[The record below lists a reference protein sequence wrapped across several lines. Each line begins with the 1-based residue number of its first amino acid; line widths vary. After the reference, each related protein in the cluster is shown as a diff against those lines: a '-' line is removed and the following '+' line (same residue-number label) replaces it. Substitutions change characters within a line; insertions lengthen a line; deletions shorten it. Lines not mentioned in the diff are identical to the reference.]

1 MHRFWNF
8 DDSGGERTLYLEGAI
23 SDETWW
29 GDEIT
34 PQMFKD
40 DLYSGTGDVT
50 VNINSPGGDVF
61 AAAAIYTMLREYS
74 ASHGKITV
82 KVSALAASAASVV
95 AMAGDTVLMSP
106 VAMMMIHNPSTIAI
120 GDSEEMIRA
129 KNMLD
134 DVKESI
140 INAYATK
147 SGQPRNKISGW
158 MDGEFWMD
166 VNKAM
171 KLGFADGVLE
181 GMIPKTQD
189 NADGILF
196 SRKAVTASFI
206 SKYIAL
212 NAKPPKPGTAYD
224 QLETRINLI
233 RYRN

>member
-8 DDSGGERTLYLEGAI
+8 DDSGGERVLYLEGAI

-40 DLYSGTGDVT
+40 DLYSGAGDVT
-50 VNINSPGGDVF
+50 VSINSPGGDVF
-61 AAAAIYTMLREYS
+61 AAAAIYTMLKEYP
-74 ASHGKITV
+74 GKITV
-82 KVSALAASAASVV
+82 KISALAASAASVV

-106 VAMMMIHNPSTIAI
+106 VSMMMIHNPSTIAI
-120 GDSEEMIRA
+120 GDSEEMLRA

-140 INAYATK
+140 INAYAGK
-147 SGQPRNKISGW
+147 SGQTRAKISSW

-171 KLGFADGVLE
+171 KLGFADDVLQGAAPE
-181 GMIPKTQD
+181 TQ
-189 NADGILF
+189 NSADGMMF
-196 SRKAVTASFI
+196 SRKAVTASFVT
-206 SKYIAL
+206 KFIAA
-212 NAKPPKPGTAYD
+212 NATPPKSGTPYD
-224 QLETRINLI
+224 HLKTRINLI
-233 RYRN
+233 KYRN

>member
-8 DDSGGERTLYLEGAI
+8 DDSGGERVLYLEGAI

-34 PQMFKD
+34 PQMFKE

-50 VNINSPGGDVF
+50 VSINSPGGDVF
-61 AAAAIYTMLREYS
+61 AAAAIYTMLKEYP
-74 ASHGKITV
+74 GKITV
-82 KVSALAASAASVV
+82 KISAIAASAASVV

-106 VAMMMIHNPSTIAI
+106 VSMMMIHNPSTIAI
-120 GDSEEMIRA
+120 GDSEEMLRA

-134 DVKESI
+134 EVKESI
-140 INAYATK
+140 INAYAAKT
-147 SGQPRNKISGW
+147 GQPRSKISGW

-171 KLGFADGVLE
+171 KLGFADGVLD
-181 GMIPKTQD
+181 GSACKTQD
-189 NADGILF
+189 NAEGITF
-196 SRKAVTASFI
+196 SRKAVSASFI

-224 QLETRINLI
+224 LLETRINLI
-233 RYRN
+233 KYRN